1 MSHNPVLVPVLEI
14 GTAVEAAL
22 NEEAHFVL
30 VQVHFAD
37 VVAVIVVVDVVAA
50 HLAVGRLRL
59 FLGHVDS
66 PLSILKN
73 GICFYLPF
81 FYSFVAIITNN

>member
-22 NEEAHFVL
+22 DEEAHFVL

-37 VVAVIVVVDVVAA
+37 VVAA
-50 HLAVGRLRL
+50 HLAVGGLRL

-66 PLSILKN
+66 PLVYSEKWNLLLSSIFL
-73 GICFYLPF
+73 L
-81 FYSFVAIITNN
+81 